1 MKIAS
6 EVLRQCPWIS

>member
-6 EVLRQCPWIS
+6 EETEWWPC